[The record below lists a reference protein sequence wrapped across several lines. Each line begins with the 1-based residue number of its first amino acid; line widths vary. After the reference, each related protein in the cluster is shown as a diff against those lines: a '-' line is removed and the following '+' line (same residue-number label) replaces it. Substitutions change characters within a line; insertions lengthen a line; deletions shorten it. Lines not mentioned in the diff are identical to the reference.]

1 MARATT
7 GAREGRYYW
16 EAKIL
21 SGIRADPLDGDPRG
35 HVRLGF
41 ARREAQLDGPV
52 GFDAYSYG
60 LRDVSG
66 QKVHMSRPKDFANGD
81 FVEGDVIGLE
91 ICLPSFSLH
100 KKVAEGTYN
109 KAVDVSD
116 DLDPVAAHEYLDI
129 IRDRVPIR
137 FKNTLYFG
145 KPLSCLI
152 LLQCLT
158 YFYWF
163 VSLASSI
170 VYSFLRKRIA
180 ADMNILQNSMNT
192 LIRNRWKT

>member
-21 SGIRADPLDGDPRG
+21 SGIRADPLDGDARG

-66 QKVHMSRPKDFANGD
+66 QKVHMSRPKDFANAD

-91 ICLPSFSLH
+91 ICLPSLSLH
-100 KKVAEGTYN
+100 KKVAESTYN

-116 DLDPVAAHEYLDI
+116 DLDPIAAHEYFDI

-145 KPLSCLI
+145 KPFPCI
-152 LLQCLT
+152 MTFQCT
-158 YFYWF
+158 SNFNSREIF
-163 VSLASSI
+163 N
-170 VYSFLRKRIA
+170 
-180 ADMNILQNSMNT
+180 NIFPPRACS
-192 LIRNRWKT
+192 KV

>member
-16 EAKIL
+16 EAKIV

-145 KPLSCLI
+145 KPSSCLI
-152 LLQCLT
+152 FLQCLT
-158 YFYWF
+158 YFYRCGF
-163 VSLASSI
+163 FSSKISFFFSLFGIVCFSS
-170 VYSFLRKRIA
+170 
-180 ADMNILQNSMNT
+180 SMNSC
-192 LIRNRWKT
+192 

>member
-21 SGIRADPLDGDPRG
+21 SGIRADPVDGDSRG

-81 FVEGDVIGLE
+81 FVEGDVIGFE
-91 ICLPSFSLH
+91 ICLPSLSLH
-100 KKVAEGTYN
+100 RKVAESTYN

-116 DLDPVAAHEYLDI
+116 DLDPMAAHEYLDI

-145 KPLSCLI
+145 KPFSCMTIVHCLI
-152 LLQCLT
+152 CHQLARLRS
-158 YFYWF
+158 FYALF
-163 VSLASSI
+163 SPLMSSRAHPKAFI
-170 VYSFLRKRIA
+170 HSSKSRC
-180 ADMNILQNSMNT
+180 
-192 LIRNRWKT
+192 

>member
-21 SGIRADPLDGDPRG
+21 SGIRADPMDGDPRG
-35 HVRLGF
+35 HIRVGF

-66 QKVHMSRPKDFANGD
+66 QKVHMSRPKDFANAD
-81 FVEGDVIGLE
+81 FVEGDVMGLE
-91 ICLPSFSLH
+91 ICLPSLSLH
-100 KKVAEGTYN
+100 RKVAEGTYN

-116 DLDPVAAHEYLDI
+116 DLDPMAAHEYLDI

-145 KPLSCLI
+145 KQFFRIII
-152 LLQCLT
+152 LRGTHLD
-158 YFYWF
+158 
-163 VSLASSI
+163 S
-170 VYSFLRKRIA
+170 
-180 ADMNILQNSMNT
+180 
-192 LIRNRWKT
+192 